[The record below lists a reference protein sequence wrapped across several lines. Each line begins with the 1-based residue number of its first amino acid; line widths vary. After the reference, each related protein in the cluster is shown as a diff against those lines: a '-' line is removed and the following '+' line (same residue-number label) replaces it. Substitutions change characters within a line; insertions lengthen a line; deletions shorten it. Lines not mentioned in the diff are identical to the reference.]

1 MKSNLN
7 RINSENSVDSVN
19 IVNSVLYSAVLPPS
33 LMVFFLLNVSMDF
46 RIFPVADLQKGSLL
60 LVQVEGSLINSDL
73 YD

>member
-1 MKSNLN
+1 MWTL
-7 RINSENSVDSVN
+7 NSVQRNAASISDG
-19 IVNSVLYSAVLPPS
+19 I
-33 LMVFFLLNVSMDF
+33 FLLNVSMDF